1 MAVQLWMRASC
12 NHLPPALMSF
22 LIISL
27 KVNWR
32 QWRSIIGIRY
42 LYSLDKAKDFSTKC
56 FLLTLKHALLNV
68 VTAFLIRCKN
78 FLCTW
83 KDSLHLCNIFYAS
96 TPFNSHSS
104 RYFSEYYP
112 SDKFGNMIFAGF
124 FYIRNFTLDAIGISE
139 PFIFFQFILCVV
151 DVVVELCCC
160 CCYCCCCFGYHNLK
174 ISRHALYDK
183 VFL

>member
-22 LIISL
+22 LIITL

-78 FLCTW
+78 FCVLGKIRCT
-83 KDSLHLCNIFYAS
+83 CV
-96 TPFNSHSS
+96 
-104 RYFSEYYP
+104 
-112 SDKFGNMIFAGF
+112 
-124 FYIRNFTLDAIGISE
+124 
-139 PFIFFQFILCVV
+139 IFFMHQPHLIAIPRGTFQNVTLPTSSAIWFLQDFFTSVISHWMPSAYQNHLSFFSLYCV
-151 DVVVELCCC
+151 L
-160 CCYCCCCFGYHNLK
+160 LM
-174 ISRHALYDK
+174 
-183 VFL
+183 